1 MIKEKTNEFLF
12 WLHAGIILVGTLLG
26 LFVSMMTVYWTIL
39 IHRIHIIIF
48 GGCIISK
55 YQKKLGGLPKDMKF
69 LQYVIYRFNGN
80 LISKK
85 QERIFDYSLVSCC
98 FIIAFLFG

>member
-1 MIKEKTNEFLF
+1 MIKKKFNEFLF
-12 WLHAGIILVGTLLG
+12 WLHAGIILAGTLLG

-69 LQYVIYRFNGN
+69 LQYVIID
-80 LISKK
+80 LMEILLVKSKK
-85 QERIFDYSLVSCC
+85 GFL
-98 FIIAFLFG
+98 IIL